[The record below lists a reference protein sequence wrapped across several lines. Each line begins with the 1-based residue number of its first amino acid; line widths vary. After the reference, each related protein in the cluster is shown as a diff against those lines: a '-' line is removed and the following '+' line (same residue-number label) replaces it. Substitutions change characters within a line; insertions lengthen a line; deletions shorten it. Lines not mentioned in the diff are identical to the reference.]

1 MKEKKK
7 IALVVDA
14 DNWAFANIA
23 KNISKNLSDQYDF
36 KIIPI
41 VSLDNNLAKVY
52 IAADDCDLIHFFW
65 RGNIIGEFDS
75 GFKWYVEHL
84 GFTLSEFKQKYM
96 NKIITTAVYDHLFL
110 DDEIN
115 ITEQIFSN
123 CNKYYVSSNILK
135 KIYNKLDIKYYPK
148 CVITDGVDLDKFFP
162 QRLERFLNFDNRK
175 IKIGWVGNSAWASDK
190 EDFKG
195 ANTILKP
202 VLKELI
208 EEGYPIEEYF
218 ADRQVRMIP
227 HDQMVDYYSDIDIL
241 ICTSKC
247 EGTPNPVLEAMACGV
262 PVISTRVGI
271 VPDALGNKQKQ
282 FILKER
288 TKECLKEKIIY
299 LLNHKKIFQELSEEN
314 QQEIKDWTWQKISK
328 KFQDFFDEYL
338 NNKE

>member
-1 MKEKKK
+1 MKKKKK

-23 KNISKNLSDQYDF
+23 KNVSKNLVDKYDF

-41 VSLDNNLAKVY
+41 VNLDNNLAKVY
-52 IAADDCDLIHFFW
+52 IAAEDCDLIHFFW
-65 RGNIIGEFDS
+65 RGNIIGEFDNS
-75 GFKWYVEHL
+75 FKWYVERL
-84 GFTLSEFKQKYM
+84 GFTLEEFKKKYM
-96 NKIITTAVYDHLFL
+96 NKTITTAVYDHLFL
-110 DDEIN
+110 DDELH

-123 CNKYYVSSNILK
+123 CDKYYVSSNILK
-135 KIYNKLDIKYYPK
+135 KIYKKLELKYYPN
-148 CVITDGVDLDKFFP
+148 CVITDGVDLNDFYP
-162 QRLERFLNFDNRK
+162 QKLERFENIKDRK

-227 HDQMVDYYSDIDIL
+227 HDQMVDYYSDIDLL

-247 EGTPNPVLEAMACGV
+247 EGTPNPVLESMACGV
-262 PVISTRVGI
+262 PIISTRVGI
-271 VPDALGNKQKQ
+271 VPDALGTKQKE
-282 FILKER
+282 FILEER
-288 TKECLKEKIIY
+288 KKECLKQKIIY
-299 LLNHKKIFQELSEEN
+299 LLERPDLFKDLSQENLERIKK
-314 QQEIKDWTWQKISK
+314 WTWEEISQK
-328 KFQDFFDEYL
+328 FDNFFYMYL
-338 NNKE
+338 K

>member
-1 MKEKKK
+1 MKKKKK

-23 KNISKNLSDQYDF
+23 KNVSKNLVDKYDF

-41 VSLDNNLAKVY
+41 VNLDNNLAKVY
-52 IAADDCDLIHFFW
+52 IAAEDCDLIHFFW
-65 RGNIIGEFDS
+65 RGNIIGEFDNS
-75 GFKWYVEHL
+75 FKWYVERL
-84 GFTLSEFKQKYM
+84 GFTLEEFKKKYM
-96 NKIITTAVYDHLFL
+96 NKTITTAVYDHLFL
-110 DDEIN
+110 DDELH

-123 CNKYYVSSNILK
+123 CDKYYVSSNILK
-135 KIYNKLDIKYYPK
+135 KIYKKLELKYYPN
-148 CVITDGVDLDKFFP
+148 CVITDGVDLNDFYP
-162 QRLERFLNFDNRK
+162 QKLERFENIKDRK

-227 HDQMVDYYSDIDIL
+227 HDQMVDYYSDIDLL

-247 EGTPNPVLEAMACGV
+247 EGTPNPVLESMACGV
-262 PVISTRVGI
+262 PIISTRVGI
-271 VPDALGNKQKQ
+271 VPDALGTKQKE
-282 FILKER
+282 FILEER
-288 TKECLKEKIIY
+288 TKECLKQKIIY
-299 LLNHKKIFQELSEEN
+299 LLERPDLFKDLSQENLERIKK
-314 QQEIKDWTWQKISK
+314 WTWEEISQK
-328 KFQDFFDEYL
+328 FDNFFYMYL
-338 NNKE
+338 K